1 MPDETDD
8 FEALMEGIRCGSE
21 QAAWELVERYGPELR
36 RAVRRALSARL
47 RPKFDSLDFVQ
58 LVWCS
63 FFRNSERVVRFSHP
77 EDLVAFLTQLA
88 TNKVIDE
95 TRRRLVLDQRNV
107 NRERP
112 LRDVPEDHP
121 SFTDPAPAAIDV
133 VIAHERWE
141 EIVSEQP
148 DKYRRIIELRLLG
161 MSNYEIGKRLQ
172 IAHTTVDRFLERLLY
187 EKLGKS
193 DD

>member
-8 FEALMEGIRCGSE
+8 FEALMEGIRRGSE
-21 QAAWELVERYGPELR
+21 QAAWELVERFGPSLR
-36 RAVRRALSARL
+36 RAVRRALNARL

-63 FFRNSERVVRFSHP
+63 FFRNCERAVRFSRP
-77 EDLVAFLTQLA
+77 EELVAFLAQMA
-88 TNKVIDE
+88 KNKVIGE
-95 TRRRLVLDQRNV
+95 TRRRLIGAHRNV
-107 NRERP
+107 NREYRLFDAP
-112 LRDVPEDHP
+112 HDDTN
-121 SFTDPAPAAIDV
+121 FADPAPAAIDV
-133 VIAHERWE
+133 AIARERWE
-141 EIVSEQP
+141 QIVSDQP

-161 MSNYEIGKRLQ
+161 MSSPEIAKRLQ

-187 EKLGKS
+187 EKLGRS